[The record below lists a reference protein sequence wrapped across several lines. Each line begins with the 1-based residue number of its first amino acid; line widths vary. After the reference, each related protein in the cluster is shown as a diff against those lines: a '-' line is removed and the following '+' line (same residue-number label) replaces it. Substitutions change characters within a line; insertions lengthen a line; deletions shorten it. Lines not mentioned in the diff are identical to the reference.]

1 MISLNH
7 HLLAILLLFFSFS
20 DVYKEEKKYDRLCFD
35 DMKKSRLYRK
45 GSRFFS
51 ADKSRNFGITFTV
64 YDGDNYR
71 LGQNGDIIKVQS
83 D

>member
-35 DMKKSRLYRK
+35 DMKKSKLYQK
-45 GSRFFS
+45 GCRFF
-51 ADKSRNFGITFTV
+51 R
-64 YDGDNYR
+64 R
-71 LGQNGDIIKVQS
+71 
-83 D
+83 

>member
-35 DMKKSRLYRK
+35 DMKKVNCIRK
-45 GSRFFS
+45 DAIFS